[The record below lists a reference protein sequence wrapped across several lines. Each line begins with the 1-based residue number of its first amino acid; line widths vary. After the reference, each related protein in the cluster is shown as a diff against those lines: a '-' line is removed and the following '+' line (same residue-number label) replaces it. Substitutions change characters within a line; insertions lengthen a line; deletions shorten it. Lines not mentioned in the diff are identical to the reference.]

1 MSNKKYTEE
10 LKDEALKLIIG
21 QGRTQHEV
29 SDLLAIPKGTLGTW
43 VRIEKNKLQDMAPG
57 KPSVSDVMAE
67 NTRLRNELKKANM
80 EKEILKKAAAY
91 FAKESL

>member
-1 MSNKKYTEE
+1 MSNKKYPEE
-10 LKDEALKLIIG
+10 LKNEALKLIFG
-21 QGRTQHEV
+21 QGRTQQEV
-29 SDLLAIPKGTLGTW
+29 SDLLTIPKGTLGTW
-43 VRIEKNKLQDMAPG
+43 VHRAKQDLEDMAPG

-80 EKEILKKAAAY
+80 EKEILKKAAAF

>member
-1 MSNKKYTEE
+1 MSNKKYPEE
-10 LKDEALKLIIG
+10 LKNEALKLIFG
-21 QGRTQHEV
+21 QGRTQQEV
-29 SDLLAIPKGTLGTW
+29 SDLLTIPKGTLGTW
-43 VRIEKNKLQDMAPG
+43 VRRAKQDLEDIAPG

-80 EKEILKKAAAY
+80 EKEILKKAAAF

>member
-1 MSNKKYTEE
+1 MSNKKYPEE
-10 LKDEALKLIIG
+10 LKNEALKLIFG
-21 QGRTQHEV
+21 QGRTQQEV
-29 SDLLAIPKGTLGTW
+29 SDLLTIPKGTLGTW
-43 VRIEKNKLQDMAPG
+43 VRRAKQDLEDMAPG

-80 EKEILKKAAAY
+80 EKEILKKAAAF